1 MQISNFF
8 LSGKFS
14 LHFLPFLIPT
24 LQSSF
29 FSFVPKRFC
38 KSTYVVSTSY
48 YPSTIG
54 MKNPF
59 KIKFCE
65 KFGDR
70 KIDGKFFSSW
80 PFPKHL
86 LKNIIS
92 VRARQQQ
99 QEIRTSFRLRLF
111 TSPKSPKSPKFTF

>member
-1 MQISNFF
+1 
-8 LSGKFS
+8 
-14 LHFLPFLIPT
+14 
-24 LQSSF
+24 
-29 FSFVPKRFC
+29 
-38 KSTYVVSTSY
+38 
-48 YPSTIG
+48 

-99 QEIRTSFRLRLF
+99 QEIRTYFALF
-111 TSPKSPKSPKFTF
+111 YDNFTFTDIKMTPPPPNKRASFWSPLF